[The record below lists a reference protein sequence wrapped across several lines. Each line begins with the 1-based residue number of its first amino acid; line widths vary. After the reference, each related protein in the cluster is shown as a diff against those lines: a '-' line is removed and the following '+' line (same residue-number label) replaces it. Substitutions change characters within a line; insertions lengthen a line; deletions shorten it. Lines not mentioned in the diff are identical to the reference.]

1 MGRSARLPEELTAG
15 PFTLADALRAGLD
28 RWHLE
33 GSNWR
38 RLGPSVYVWAG
49 LPDTAELR
57 LDAARQRLPPTAV
70 FSGLTAAWLHGL
82 DVVACEPIEVTIPKG
97 TGVSA
102 RSGLVVRRAA
112 IATTEVVNLRGVRAT
127 SILRTLSDLCIPL
140 SAMEAVV
147 IADMALH
154 AGLTTLADLNAL
166 CLSRAQCVGVAN
178 LRRVAR
184 LADPDAESPME
195 TRLRMVLV
203 LGGLPRPQAQVS
215 LHNSRGLFLGRPD
228 LYYPQHSLGLEYDGG
243 IHRTSLAEDN
253 RRQNRLLAAGIR
265 LLRFTAG
272 DVLHN
277 PDSITTQ
284 VRTMLSSRPI
294 FPAGAGSRVFAAGV
308 RPASAGSRGEHLSR

>member
-1 MGRSARLPEELTAG
+1 LPAELIAR

-33 GSNWR
+33 GANWR
-38 RLGPSVYVWAG
+38 RLGPGVYAWAG
-49 LPDTAELR
+49 LSETPELR
-57 LDAARQRLPPTAV
+57 LEAARLRLPPVSV

-82 DVVACEPIEVTIPKG
+82 DVIACEPIEVTIPKG

-102 RSGLVVRRAA
+102 RSGLVVHRAA
-112 IATTEVVNLRGVRAT
+112 LTAEEVVDRRGMRAT
-127 SILRTLSDLCIPL
+127 SILRTLNDICIGL
-140 SAMEAVV
+140 STVEAVV

-154 AGLTTLADLNAL
+154 ARLTSLPDLNSY
-166 CLSRAQCVGVAN
+166 CLARTRRVGVAN
-178 LRRVAR
+178 LRRIAL

-195 TRLRMVLV
+195 TRLRMVLE

-215 LHNSRGLFLGRPD
+215 LHDARGRFLGRPD
-228 LYYPQHSLGLEYDGG
+228 LYYPDHGLGLEYDGG
-243 IHRTSLAEDN
+243 IHRSSLADDN
-253 RRQNRLLAAGIR
+253 RRQNRLLTAGIR

-284 VRTMLSSRPI
+284 VRAMLSSRPI
-294 FPAGAGSRVFAAGV
+294 SYVGAGSGVLAAVSSPAGAGSSGKHRLG
-308 RPASAGSRGEHLSR
+308 